1 VKMTDTRDVMI
12 VLLGSVLLRM
22 EMDKLT
28 VGQAADLLIKLLD
41 REGYKIEKKK

>member
-1 VKMTDTRDVMI
+1 MTDTRDVMI